1 MVLCSSIFRGL
12 GVFDFNNGKQ
22 NFTLQLCSKT
32 YCIKCFI
39 SVKET
44 EVKNEE
50 LREQRWELLKY
61 LNDCIEDIHI
71 SFIPKAVKP
80 VAHVHCP
87 IHKVPNISPHLFL
100 DKIKWSMSC
109 SVEVCKQVPVEA
121 YNLLL
126 KHPDE
131 LSKLF
136 DIILLYVAIIT
147 SFHRAGGLC
156 SSNS

>member
-1 MVLCSSIFRGL
+1 MSPHMQVSLLYMYKTYIFLSNLLVLCSRIFRGI

-61 LNDCIEDIHI
+61 LNDCIEYTRM
-71 SFIPKAVKP
+71 SFIPEAVKP

-87 IHKVPNISPHLFL
+87 INHEVPNIPPHLFL
-100 DKIKWSMSC
+100 DKIKWDMSC

-126 KHPDE
+126 KQPDE
-131 LSKLF
+131 LSKYL
-136 DIILLYVAIIT
+136 I
-147 SFHRAGGLC
+147 
-156 SSNS
+156 